1 MVSSHLARSVVCMLL
16 AATALTGCQAAKEK
30 LDQAGAAIAAGAE
43 TVGGYIKTG
52 AQFVWD
58 KIGPPT
64 EPATVDDGS
73 PCYPDQAAFDR
84 ASYEIELAQY
94 KAHVAQVGAV
104 GMGAVLLLANSTAGR
119 IAAGVAAAA
128 LLTIAAQLQ
137 NDRDLMIA
145 MTKATDD
152 LNKCRARELRKLQAE
167 ARASQAA
174 RAKAAERLAKLK
186 VTVQETAQ
194 RAKEA
199 SETMKSRNDTY
210 LQASQ
215 KFNEQPGTE
224 VSAEEQK
231 KAAEIKTG
239 LQTNQRVLN
248 SQAASAEQAQALAD
262 EGSFELSWRLWDRII
277 GALLPARAPAV

>member
-1 MVSSHLARSVVCMLL
+1 MMAT
-16 AATALTGCQAAKEK
+16 TALTGCQAAKEK

-43 TVGGYIKTG
+43 TVGGYIASG

-64 EPATVDDGS
+64 EPVTVDDGS
-73 PCYPDQAAFDR
+73 PCYQNQAAFDR

-104 GMGAVLLLANSTAGR
+104 GMGAVLLLANSTAAR
-119 IAAGVAAAA
+119 LAAGVAAAA
-128 LLTIAAQLQ
+128 LVTISVQLQ

-199 SETMKSRNDTY
+199 SATMQSRNDTY
-210 LQASQ
+210 TQASQ
-215 KFNEQPGTE
+215 KFNEQPSTE
-224 VSAEEQK
+224 VSPEDQK
-231 KAAEIKTG
+231 KAAEIKSG

-262 EGSFELSWRLWDRII
+262 EGSFDLSWRLWDRII
-277 GALLPARAPAV
+277 GTLLPARAPAA